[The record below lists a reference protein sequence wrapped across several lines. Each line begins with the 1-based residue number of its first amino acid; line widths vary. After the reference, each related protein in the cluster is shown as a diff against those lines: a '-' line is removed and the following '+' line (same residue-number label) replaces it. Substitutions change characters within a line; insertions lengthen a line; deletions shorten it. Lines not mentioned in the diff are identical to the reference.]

1 MAAGSREALPGRTA
15 CITPR
20 TDSHVLHSMTRMFSR
35 LIRTDP
41 QDEPS
46 SYVLVE
52 GCQAVWTGQHEFS
65 LAEAAFPLTGRH
77 ES

>member
-1 MAAGSREALPGRTA
+1 
-15 CITPR
+15 
-20 TDSHVLHSMTRMFSR
+20 MFSR